1 MQINTMSKKYS
12 YPGFFIALEG
22 PEGSGKSTLAK
33 KLKSYFENH
42 QIDAIFTREPGGTN
56 VEVCQQLRNL
66 LLDHPG
72 LDKKTEVLLFAANR
86 CEHINK
92 LILPALNDNKI
103 VVCDRFVDSSLAYQG
118 FARNNGYKQV
128 LKINQFATSK
138 LVPDLTIFI
147 DVKPEVGLN
156 RIKNNRKNEMNHLD
170 NESLQ
175 FHNAVYDG
183 YQKII
188 KKNKQRYVVIDGN
201 TDPDTILKNVIAAIN
216 EKLKKGAYFYH
227 EV

>member
-1 MQINTMSKKYS
+1 MNNKFS

-22 PEGSGKSTLAK
+22 PEGSGKSTLSKNLEAYFKAK
-33 KLKSYFENH
+33 N
-42 QIDAIFTREPGGTN
+42 INAIFTREPGGSN
-56 VEVCQQLRNL
+56 VAVCQELRKL

-92 LILPALNDNKI
+92 LILPALNDSKI
-103 VVCDRFVDSSLAYQG
+103 VVCDRYVDSSLAYQG

-128 LKINQFATSK
+128 LKINQFATNK

-156 RIKNNRKNEMNHLD
+156 RIKTNRQEEMNHLD

-175 FHNAVYDG
+175 FHHAVYDG

-188 KKNKQRYVVIDGN
+188 KKNKKRYVVIDGN
-201 TDPDTILKNVIAAIN
+201 NDPKTILKLVIDAIN
-216 EKLKKGAYFYH
+216 KKLQKGDYFYH